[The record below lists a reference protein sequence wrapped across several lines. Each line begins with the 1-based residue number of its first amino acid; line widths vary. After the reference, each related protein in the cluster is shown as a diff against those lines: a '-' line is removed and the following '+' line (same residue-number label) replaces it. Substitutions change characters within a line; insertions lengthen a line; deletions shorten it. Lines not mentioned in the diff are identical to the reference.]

1 MKSLTLLT
9 RFLVVL
15 TLLTT
20 AGARADNVDEMP
32 GWGAPVASHQLGDY
46 RGGFD
51 MVHNDMQLNGSVANN
66 FTNNVASG
74 HNTITEGSFTNAN
87 GFPMVIQNSG
97 SNVLIQ
103 NATIINLQYK

>member
-1 MKSLTLLT
+1 MKSITLVPRLSLA
-9 RFLVVL
+9 LV
-15 TLLTT
+15 LLVAT
-20 AGARADNVDEMP
+20 GAQAAELDELP
-32 GWGAPVASHQLGDY
+32 GWGVPVVSAQLSDY

-51 MVHNDMQLNGSVANN
+51 AVQNDLQLNGSVANN
-66 FTNNVASG
+66 VTSNVASG
-74 HNTITEGSFTNAN
+74 HNIITEGSFANAN

>member
-1 MKSLTLLT
+1 MKSLTLVPRLS
-9 RFLVVL
+9 
-15 TLLTT
+15 LLLAMLAISSAQ
-20 AGARADNVDEMP
+20 AGEPDEMP
-32 GWGAPVASHQLGDY
+32 GWGAPVASHELGDY

-51 MVHNDMQLNGSVANN
+51 TVHNDMQLNGSVANN
-66 FTNNVASG
+66 VTNNVASG
-74 HNTITEGSFTNAN
+74 HNIITEGSFTNAN